1 MKYFTLALV
10 ITIGAIA
17 NLQSAYAD
25 QKNAPSA
32 TGKRN
37 QAEGLVTKPATIN
50 SRWNNPVDQS
60 NNSTQTADSVVIL
73 REQGCKK
80 INPLDY
86 INNPDAFFQP
96 QCQSANNQTPQ
107 SSEPVEYLKV
117 PRLDS
122 GLSVTVTKF

>member
-17 NLQSAYAD
+17 NIQSAYAD
-25 QKNAPSA
+25 QKNVPLA
-32 TGKRN
+32 TGKRS
-37 QAEGLVTKPATIN
+37 QAEALVTKPATIN
-50 SRWNNPVDQS
+50 SKWNNPVDQS

-96 QCQSANNQTPQ
+96 QCQSTNNQSPQ

>member
-1 MKYFTLALV
+1 MKYFTVALV
-10 ITIGAIA
+10 ITIGVLA
-17 NLQSAYAD
+17 NIQSAYAN
-25 QKNAPSA
+25 QEKVHSE

-37 QAEGLVTKPATIN
+37 QAEALMTEPATIN
-50 SRWNNPVDQS
+50 SKWNHAVEQS
-60 NNSTQTADSVVIL
+60 NNSTQTAGSVVIL

-80 INPLDY
+80 MNPLDY

-96 QCQSANNQTPQ
+96 QCQSTNNQTPQ
-107 SSEPVEYLKV
+107 NSEPVEYLKV